1 MKTRNQPT
9 PEAREGLMV
18 VAAIFLVGAVG
29 LVIGLVT
36 AGRIFEAG
44 LGVLMVLFA
53 AAALVQQLAARRG

>member
-1 MKTRNQPT
+1 MKTRNRTT

-29 LVIGLVT
+29 LVIGLVS

-44 LGVLMVLFA
+44 LGILMVLFA
-53 AAALVQQLAARRG
+53 GAAFAQQLAARRG